1 MSSATEE
8 GDGWD
13 ADVRDLLRSVVD
25 AYRFM
30 EMSPER
36 YALVVLLPG
45 IGVAVAVGV
54 AVIVLAPPPSV
65 AAPAVLL
72 GLLPPLGAFVYP
84 KIVADRK
91 RREIREQFHIF
102 LTHITV
108 LSMTN
113 IDRVEIFRTLA
124 GVEEYGA
131 LAEEMGRITALVDT
145 WNQSLDD
152 ACRRRSERVPSELL
166 ADFLERMAYTVG
178 AGQGLDEFLLDEQ
191 ESIIQEFVIR
201 YESALDKLDVLKE
214 LYLSLMLSVTFILVF
229 ATVLPLLIPVPPT
242 LLLGGIIVLFGIVQA
257 GFVFII
263 HTVAPRDPVWLAPE
277 SDHSP
282 MYRARPALVAGT
294 ALSGLAVAGVLA
306 VGLGATPLA
315 PDVLPHPIYLA
326 IPTTPLLV
334 PGLYMRREEQ
344 RVTERDEGFPSFIR
358 ALGSVESV
366 KQTSS
371 ANVLESL
378 RKKNFGALTENVDNL
393 YKRLRIRID
402 TEASWRLFAAETG
415 SYLIQ
420 KFGDM
425 YVVGRRMGGEP
436 RRLGQVIST
445 NFNEVLRVREQRRQ
459 ATTTFVGIVYGITA
473 ASMFSAFIGLGIAE
487 QMLVITA
494 EISEG
499 NGEFVD
505 SLFSTASY
513 DIAVIEFLLLLVV
526 LINALLSSVMIRIT
540 DRGHFVSGL
549 THFVA
554 LVWTGALVATATRIV
569 VDGLIA

>member
-1 MSSATEE
+1 MSAEAE
-8 GDGWD
+8 QGGWD
-13 ADVRDLLRSVVD
+13 ANLRDFIRSVVD

-30 EMSPER
+30 DMSPER
-36 YALVVLLPG
+36 YALVVLVPG
-45 IGVAVAVGV
+45 IAASLAAGAAVFVLSPPLFVA
-54 AVIVLAPPPSV
+54 L
-65 AAPAVLL
+65 PAVVL
-72 GLLPPLGAFVYP
+72 GLLPPMGAFVYP

-108 LSMTN
+108 LSTTN

-124 GVEEYGA
+124 QVEEYGA

-277 SDHSP
+277 SEHSP
-282 MYRARPALVAGT
+282 MYRVRPALIAGVVLSVVA
-294 ALSGLAVAGVLA
+294 VVVVLA
-306 VGLGATPLA
+306 VGLGYTPLA
-315 PDVLPHPIYLA
+315 TDVLPTPIYLA
-326 IPTTPLLV
+326 IPTTPLIV
-334 PGLYMRREEQ
+334 PGLAMRQEEQ
-344 RVTERDEGFPSFIR
+344 KVAERDEGFPSFVR

-366 KQTSS
+366 KQTST

-378 RKKNFGALTENVDNL
+378 RKKNFGALTDNVDNL
-393 YKRLRIRID
+393 YKRLRTRID
-402 TEASWRLFAAETG
+402 AATSWRLFAAETG

-436 RRLGQVIST
+436 RQLGQVIST

-487 QMLVITA
+487 QMLAITA
-494 EISEG
+494 EIAEG
-499 NGEFVD
+499 NAQFVD

-513 DIAVIEFLLLLVV
+513 DIGVIEFLLLLVV
-526 LINALLSSVMIRIT
+526 LMNALLSSVMIRIT
-540 DRGHFVSGL
+540 DRGHYVSGL

-554 LVWTGALVATATRIV
+554 LVWTGALVATGTRIV
-569 VDGLIA
+569 VSGLIA

>member
-1 MSSATEE
+1 MTTDAEE
-8 GDGWD
+8 GGWD
-13 ADVRDLLRSVVD
+13 ADLRSFIKSVVD

-30 EMSPER
+30 DMPPER
-36 YALVVLLPG
+36 YALVVLAPG
-45 IGVAVAVGV
+45 IAVSVAIGVALYVLSPPLYVA
-54 AVIVLAPPPSV
+54 L
-65 AAPAVLL
+65 PAVLL
-72 GLLPPLGAFVYP
+72 AILPPMGAFIYP
-84 KIVADRK
+84 KIIADRK

-108 LSMTN
+108 LSTTN

-124 GVEEYGA
+124 QVEEYGA

-229 ATVLPLLIPVPPT
+229 ATVIPILIPVPPT
-242 LLLGGIIVLFGIVQA
+242 LLLGGIIGLFSIVQV
-257 GFVFII
+257 GFVYVI
-263 HTVAPRDPVWLAPE
+263 HTVSPRDPIWLAPE
-277 SDHSP
+277 SEHSP
-282 MYRARPALVAGT
+282 MYNVQPALVVGT
-294 ALSGLAVAGVLA
+294 ALSGIAVAGVLA

-315 PDVLPHPIYLA
+315 SDVLPTPIYLA
-326 IPTTPLLV
+326 IPTTPLIV
-334 PGLYMRREEQ
+334 PGLAMRREEQ
-344 RVTERDEGFPSFIR
+344 KVTERDEGFPSFIR

-366 KQTSS
+366 KQTST

-393 YKRLRIRID
+393 YKRLRTRID
-402 TEASWRLFAAETG
+402 AASSWRLFAAETG

-436 RRLGQVIST
+436 RQLGQVIST

-473 ASMFSAFIGLGIAE
+473 ASMFSAFIGLGIAD
-487 QMLVITA
+487 QMLTITA
-494 EISEG
+494 EIAEG
-499 NGEFVD
+499 NAQFVD
-505 SLFSTASY
+505 SLFSTESY
-513 DIAVIEFLLLLVV
+513 DIAMIEFLLLLVV
-526 LINALLSSVMIRIT
+526 LLNALLSSLMIRIT
-540 DRGHFVSGL
+540 DRGHFISGL

-554 LVWTGALVATATRIV
+554 LVWTGALVATGTQIV
-569 VDGLIA
+569 VSGLIA